1 MKTFKARFNEYEVME
16 TVSGL
21 YLTTTLPT
29 DHTEWSDS
37 YWEDFLLS
45 NVAEAYEDLPAEDIM
60 ALIHETTSVFMG
72 MIKEKKMTEP
82 EYQLPEVYEIV
93 FGEKGI
99 DRYTHDQ
106 LLERLTDM
114 VDSFEWTWNFKD
126 MEDVYEDLHKL
137 RRENV

>member
-60 ALIHETTSVFMG
+60 AMIHETTSVFMS
-72 MIKEKKMTEP
+72 MIKEK
-82 EYQLPEVYEIV
+82 
-93 FGEKGI
+93 
-99 DRYTHDQ
+99 
-106 LLERLTDM
+106 
-114 VDSFEWTWNFKD
+114 
-126 MEDVYEDLHKL
+126 
-137 RRENV
+137 ENV

>member
-1 MKTFKARFNEYEVME
+1 
-16 TVSGL
+16 
-21 YLTTTLPT
+21 
-29 DHTEWSDS
+29 
-37 YWEDFLLS
+37 
-45 NVAEAYEDLPAEDIM
+45 
-60 ALIHETTSVFMG
+60 
-72 MIKEKKMTEP
+72 MTET

-114 VDSFEWTWNFKD
+114 VDSFEWTWTFKD